1 MDEMKV
7 IYQIQTEICHLFKKY
22 GTDRLNDAVWDR
34 LLDEGNQLHKKY
46 RAVNPD
52 MGQLF
57 EDMYI
62 ALRKYY
68 QRRETTDE
76 I

>member
-7 IYQIQTEICHLFKKY
+7 IYQIQTEIWHLFKKY

-46 RAVNPD
+46 RAVNPTWD
-52 MGQLF
+52 NCSR
-57 EDMYI
+57 I
-62 ALRKYY
+62 C
-68 QRRETTDE
+68 T
-76 I
+76 